1 MNTTT
6 IKMQDAISFATESLS
21 NVAML
26 LGVIKENAI
35 TTGNSQIIEAYSVV
49 MSSIEWVK
57 AALEKDAEF
66 VQRIPEIAASTDRP
80 FVVKAYAK
88 VIAERYSTNSLIEFA
103 NMYGESLSWEDEE
116 YNRYGELLD
125 AIGFLKP
132 SSDTLHR
139 DFCTICRY
147 MLNWYSRQHVEYL
160 AEKPW
165 SEYQVSIGY
174 LLDNLGYVFGNADQI
189 TK

>member
-1 MNTTT
+1 MNTT
-6 IKMQDAISFATESLS
+6 IKMQDAISFAAESLS

-35 TTGNSQIIEAYSVV
+35 TTGNSQIIEAYSAV

-57 AALEKDAEF
+57 TALEQDAAF
-66 VQRIPEIAASTDRP
+66 VQRIPEIAAGTDRP

-88 VIAERYSTNSLIEFA
+88 VIAERYSINSLIEFA
-103 NMYGESLSWEDEE
+103 NMYGESLSWEDDE
-116 YNRYGELLD
+116 YDRYGELLD
-125 AIGFLKP
+125 AMGLLKP
-132 SSDTLHR
+132 SSDLHR

-189 TK
+189 TSK